1 MLAPQIA
8 VARALPLADMRHLY
22 DRYEDQAA
30 EQARAS
36 QVLQRMDAE
45 RQRWPHSLEDAQ
57 QRPPF
62 LPAHSERELG
72 KAMVNPLKVLTTGV
86 ERGSTQY
93 RGHASTKVPTFDS
106 QDPNLVKALLDA
118 TEGRGHHAQGVV
130 SVELGTDELR
140 GNYLG
145 PMHSREGLAVVQ
157 LDMRGTQVTRD
168 LQGQS
173 TTHDALVRAWQ
184 VKAAPTVLFLG
195 PGGREVADRLVGGSP
210 DFYSAYLDGRLER
223 ARQAVRKS

>member
-1 MLAPQIA
+1 MTTPRRTRTNPARRHGLATLAALCLGSGWLPTALAAKAQLPLSQSLPEEL
-8 VARALPLADMRHLY
+8 ARALGQGQPLVVM
-22 DRYEDQAA
+22 
-30 EQARAS
+30 
-36 QVLQRMDAE
+36 V
-45 RQRWPHSLEDAQ
+45 SLH
-57 QRPPF
+57 PCPWC
-62 LPAHSERELG
+62 
-72 KAMVNPLKVLTTGV
+72 
-86 ERGSTQY
+86 
-93 RGHASTKVPTFDS
+93 
-106 QDPNLVKALLDA
+106 
-118 TEGRGHHAQGVV
+118 
-130 SVELGTDELR
+130 DEVR

-145 PMHSREGLAVVQ
+145 PMHRREGLAVVQ

-195 PGGREVADRLVGGSP
+195 PGGREVADRLVGGSL